1 MAFRRKFGMVT
12 MACCSSSIL
21 RQAAWSEQEPD
32 EDRHHGGKRKPST
45 SAVPMEGIRWVL
57 ERCSRE
63 ICMAMWRLTTCF
75 VIWLR
80 SGGLSWYVCYRY
92 DDHL

>member
-1 MAFRRKFGMVT
+1 MEASAK
-12 MACCSSSIL
+12 
-21 RQAAWSEQEPD
+21 QAHLQF
-32 EDRHHGGKRKPST
+32 
-45 SAVPMEGIRWVL
+45 L